1 MYNSSAQK
9 QKRNH
14 PKQESYSGQKIFIF
28 RPISYLFSAG
38 IQPSFQLLVFIVV
51 ALAQLSSAPSAQ
63 EIQINNNI
71 TQ

>member
-9 QKRNH
+9 RKINH
-14 PKQESYSGQKIFIF
+14 PKRELHSGQNIFIF
-28 RPISYLFSAG
+28 RPVFHLFSAG
-38 IQPSFQLLVFIVV
+38 IQPSFQLLVFIIV
-51 ALAQLSSAPSAQ
+51 ALAQLSSVPSSQ